1 MGAPHG
7 GQGQLQLNQ
16 DKGIAKSL
24 KISVQINVKLIIKN
38 YAFSD
43 YKLSQ
48 KKKKKK
54 FRGTDVLGCFK
65 HAQLDANLWHNLSLN
80 SVLNFKISN
89 SKFGNFVKLRSKLRQ
104 LQVGPLK

>member
-24 KISVQINVKLIIKN
+24 EISVQINVKLIIKN

-48 KKKKKK
+48 KKKKK
-54 FRGTDVLGCFK
+54 
-65 HAQLDANLWHNLSLN
+65 NLEE
-80 SVLNFKISN
+80 
-89 SKFGNFVKLRSKLRQ
+89 Q
-104 LQVGPLK
+104 MY